1 MGPNGVLVLLTCW
14 FAIGFI
20 AACKFIE
27 DNYGSSFMMHPM
39 SEKVSAI
46 LLSICLTLL
55 GPVGYAFFIIVL

>member
-1 MGPNGVLVLLTCW
+1 MDSNGVLVLIICW